1 MGSEKRERQK
11 QARQQKLQEHKV
23 TTKKGQRG
31 RQLRA
36 IVLITVAVL
45 GAALLISIFSGGGD
59 DEVTTT
65 DPAADADTDTDG
77 DDAADGGDG
86 TDGPPS
92 TIEVEL
98 PGEGAAITG
107 ETPCPPED
115 GSAERT
121 TSFDGPPPDCL
132 TPGTAYQAVLATTE
146 GDITIG
152 LDAEAAPLTV
162 NNFVV
167 LARYGF
173 YDGVPFHRI
182 IPGFM
187 NQAGD
192 PVGPRPG
199 TGGPGYTIPDEL
211 PEGDDPY
218 PEGTVA
224 MANTGAAD
232 SGGSQFFIV
241 VEDGGDQ
248 LTPTYSVFGR
258 VVEGIEVARAIN
270 EFGDAASNGTPTEAI
285 TITSVTIV
293 KSPSCHSPGLGP
305 RPDRSVGAE
314 QTPIRP
320 EAGYC
325 RGGAAGLPAPG
336 GPTPGPCVRAAPGG
350 TSPRARARPRSPRSR
365 PWPAPSVGRCRARA
379 PRPAGPGSGD
389 RRGG

>member
-1 MGSEKRERQK
+1 MGSEKRQRQK
-11 QARQQKLQEHKV
+11 QARQQKLQDHKV

-31 RQLRA
+31 RQLRN
-36 IVLITVAVL
+36 IGLITAAVL
-45 GAALLISIFSGGGD
+45 GAALLISIFSSGGDD

-65 DPAADADTDTDG
+65 DPAADTDG
-77 DDAADGGDG
+77 DATDAGDDGDDG
-86 TDGPPS
+86 EDGDGPPT

-107 ETPCPPED
+107 ETPCPPEA
-115 GSAERT
+115 GAERT
-121 TSFDGPPPDCL
+121 TSFEGPPPDCL
-132 TPGTAYQAVLATTE
+132 TPGATYQAVLDTTE
-146 GDITIG
+146 GEITID
-152 LDAEAAPLTV
+152 LDAEAAPVTV

-211 PEGDDPY
+211 PDGDDPY

-224 MANTGAAD
+224 MANTGAPD

-258 VVEGIEVARAIN
+258 VTEGIEVVRAIN
-270 EFGDAASNGTPTEAI
+270 EFGDAASNGTPTKAV

-293 KSPSCHSPGLGP
+293 ESPTTTPTGE
-305 RPDRSVGAE
+305 PD
-314 QTPIRP
+314 
-320 EAGYC
+320 
-325 RGGAAGLPAPG
+325 
-336 GPTPGPCVRAAPGG
+336 
-350 TSPRARARPRSPRSR
+350 
-365 PWPAPSVGRCRARA
+365 
-379 PRPAGPGSGD
+379 
-389 RRGG
+389 

>member
-1 MGSEKRERQK
+1 MGSEKRHRQK

-45 GAALLISIFSGGGD
+45 VAALLISIFSGGDD

-65 DPAADADTDTDG
+65 DPAADGEGEGDGEGG
-77 DDAADGGDG
+77 DD
-86 TDGPPS
+86 TDGPPA
-92 TIEVEL
+92 TVEVEL

-121 TSFDGPPPDCL
+121 TSFESPPPDCL
-132 TPGTAYQAVLATTE
+132 TAGTAYQAVLATTE
-146 GDITIG
+146 GEITID
-152 LDAEAAPLTV
+152 LDEQAAPVTV
-162 NNFVV
+162 NSFVV

-211 PEGDDPY
+211 PDGDDPY

-224 MANTGAAD
+224 MANTGAPD

-258 VVEGIEVARAIN
+258 VVEGIEVVRAIN
-270 EFGDAASNGTPTEAI
+270 EFGDAASNGTPTKAI

-293 KSPSCHSPGLGP
+293 ERPS
-305 RPDRSVGAE
+305 
-314 QTPIRP
+314 
-320 EAGYC
+320 
-325 RGGAAGLPAPG
+325 
-336 GPTPGPCVRAAPGG
+336 
-350 TSPRARARPRSPRSR
+350 
-365 PWPAPSVGRCRARA
+365 
-379 PRPAGPGSGD
+379 
-389 RRGG
+389 